1 MVLACPMIPAGGEAA
16 AFCFN
21 FSKFG
26 CIWIK
31 TTDTRFTH
39 NNIKTVHLKR
49 RTGAFKTIK
58 LLSGDMNFI
67 EQKVTVEE
75 RFQP

>member
-1 MVLACPMIPAGGEAA
+1 
-16 AFCFN
+16 
-21 FSKFG
+21 
-26 CIWIK
+26 
-31 TTDTRFTH
+31 
-39 NNIKTVHLKR
+39 VHLKR